1 MNMQKIRTFAAKTV
15 FIALATVTL
24 LVTTVAAADLG
35 SGKITASALRV
46 RESATTESA
55 ILTLIPNGTTVEL
68 LAEEGDWY
76 LTNYSG
82 FMGYISKEYVQVVPM
97 IAAES
102 TSETTST
109 ASTQEI
115 KQDVI
120 HIGRNIREIR
130 LERGIGQTELVRR
143 LQLQGVAIT
152 RETLVKIER
161 GTQHIQ
167 AAQLRGIRDALS
179 TTYDELLK

>member
-1 MNMQKIRTFAAKTV
+1 MEEQK
-15 FIALATVTL
+15 
-24 LVTTVAAADLG
+24 
-35 SGKITASALRV
+35 
-46 RESATTESA
+46 
-55 ILTLIPNGTTVEL
+55 
-68 LAEEGDWY
+68 
-76 LTNYSG
+76 
-82 FMGYISKEYVQVVPM
+82 
-97 IAAES
+97 
-102 TSETTST
+102 
-109 ASTQEI
+109 I